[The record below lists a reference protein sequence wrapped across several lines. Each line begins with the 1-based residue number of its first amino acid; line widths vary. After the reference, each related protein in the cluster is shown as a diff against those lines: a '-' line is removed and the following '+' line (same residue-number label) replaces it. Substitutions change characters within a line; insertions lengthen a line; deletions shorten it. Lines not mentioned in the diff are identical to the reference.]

1 MTNDE
6 AIKWLKLDIEMMK
19 FDSTTGDE
27 TYLDDD
33 AINVII
39 AKEMAI
45 EALRSQALPSS
56 DIDDI
61 DDELVSRGDVIS
73 AINRSFARYKIVE
86 ESHGEK
92 HVKWTEE
99 FIKFS
104 DVLNTVK
111 NIPSKQ
117 MQEEKPFEDCISR
130 QEAINKIIA
139 IFSKR
144 SGTVGILLWTNA
156 EIKEMVTEALKNLP
170 SKQPKQKCGRWLIS
184 SDGYYP
190 YCSECKTEPKNGI
203 MTKFC
208 PSCGIKMDWK
218 DYE

>member
-1 MTNDE
+1 MTNKE
-6 AIKWLKLDIEMMK
+6 AIKMLLNMK
-19 FDSTTGDE
+19 GAGSEWDK
-27 TYLDDD
+27 
-33 AINVII
+33 AIDL
-39 AKEMAI
+39 AI
-45 EALRSQALPSS
+45 EVLRSHDLSYS
-56 DIDDI
+56 NINNDI

-92 HVKWTEE
+92 HVKWTED

-130 QEAINKIIA
+130 QEAIDKIIA
-139 IFSKR
+139 MFSKR
-144 SGTVGILLWTNA
+144 SGTVGILLWTNT

-190 YCSECKTEPKNGI
+190 YCSDCKTQPKDGN

-208 PSCGIKMDWK
+208 PNCGIKMDWK